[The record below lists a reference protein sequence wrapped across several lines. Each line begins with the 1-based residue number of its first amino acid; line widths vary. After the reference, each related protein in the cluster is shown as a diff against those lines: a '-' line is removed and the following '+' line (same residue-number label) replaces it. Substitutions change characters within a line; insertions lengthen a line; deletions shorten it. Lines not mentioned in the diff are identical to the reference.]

1 MKIGIISDTHG
12 KLHPPVLELIASC
25 DVVLHAGDVDNSQT
39 LDQLWMHLKPNA
51 PFYLVRG
58 NNDRGW
64 AARIAKTQRFCQA
77 GVSFFMVHDRKDVSW
92 DLDGVQVV
100 VFGHS
105 HKFTVEEIDGR
116 LWLNP
121 GSCGRPRFGAP
132 LTLAVL
138 TIEDGVDGGKNHDFQ
153 PVCGKQEYSMEK
165 NTTKTEVREKIQELL
180 KTLKAEQEK
189 KPLRLVEQLGYLMY
203 VRLFIESQKRVSL
216 QESFPFAGFP
226 MEWIPGEE
234 EVEDGQRSWQLQYQ
248 VQYCSSMVEQGHFM
262 ETARLEENSLWM
274 KELCKLID
282 WTADHCD
289 WEEGMPHLFGAL
301 LEEML
306 RQMYAWGTTGLFLM
320 PENLTEAL
328 IRLADGRNIEKVW
341 NPATRTGGFLAAAH
355 RQYPQWQLYGCEEE
369 KSQWQIARMLQFYH
383 GGGMEGIR
391 REDPLEA
398 DRIDKTGERT
408 PVGEVPTYEEYDLI
422 VTNPPVGEL
431 SIEDQ
436 DRYWISTRKAQLQYM
451 QMLMNHVKKQGM
463 VIAVVNE
470 GTLFMYDAEQKVR
483 QYLLNDYQIQGV
495 ISLPAGAFLPYTGSK
510 ASVLI
515 FTREEE
521 IDKEQPV
528 WFYEIQNLGYSLDRR
543 QESTGVDDIP
553 AMLTSWENRKEL
565 ADQWKHQL
573 KEAAAHN
580 QWENPVPAHW
590 EEKSCWFASLDTI
603 AKNDNNLSAGRYK
616 PWKEQETVV
625 TESPAQLLKELAD
638 LETDTM
644 KKVQELM
651 EMAGDYE

>member
-1 MKIGIISDTHG
+1 
-12 KLHPPVLELIASC
+12 
-25 DVVLHAGDVDNSQT
+25 
-39 LDQLWMHLKPNA
+39 
-51 PFYLVRG
+51 
-58 NNDRGW
+58 
-64 AARIAKTQRFCQA
+64 
-77 GVSFFMVHDRKDVSW
+77 
-92 DLDGVQVV
+92 
-100 VFGHS
+100 
-105 HKFTVEEIDGR
+105 
-116 LWLNP
+116 
-121 GSCGRPRFGAP
+121 
-132 LTLAVL
+132 
-138 TIEDGVDGGKNHDFQ
+138 
-153 PVCGKQEYSMEK
+153 MEK

-203 VRLFIESQKRVSL
+203 VRLFIKSQKRVSL

-341 NPATRTGGFLAAAH
+341 NPATRTGGFLAAATDSIH
-355 RQYPQWQLYGCEEE
+355 SGSYTDVKKRKVSGRLPDAAVLSWRRYGGNP
-369 KSQWQIARMLQFYH
+369 SGRSA
-383 GGGMEGIR
+383 GS
-391 REDPLEA
+391 

-408 PVGEVPTYEEYDLI
+408 PEGEVPTYEEYDLI

-431 SIEDQ
+431 PIEDQ

-580 QWENPVPAHW
+580 QWRIRFRHIGKKNPAGLQVWIRSPKMTIICLREDTNHG
-590 EEKSCWFASLDTI
+590 KSRRRL
-603 AKNDNNLSAGRYK
+603 
-616 PWKEQETVV
+616 
-625 TESPAQLLKELAD
+625 
-638 LETDTM
+638 
-644 KKVQELM
+644 
-651 EMAGDYE
+651 

>member
-1 MKIGIISDTHG
+1 M
-12 KLHPPVLELIASC
+12 C
-25 DVVLHAGDVDNSQT
+25 CLHAGDVDNSQT

-64 AARIAKTQRFCQA
+64 AERIAKTQRFCQA

-121 GSCGRPRFGAP
+121 GKLRQTAVRRTFDIGGAYDRRRSGKP
-132 LTLAVL
+132 
-138 TIEDGVDGGKNHDFQ
+138 GVDGGKNHDFQ

-408 PVGEVPTYEEYDLI
+408 PEGEVPTYEEYDLI

-431 SIEDQ
+431 PIEDQ

>member
-1 MKIGIISDTHG
+1 
-12 KLHPPVLELIASC
+12 
-25 DVVLHAGDVDNSQT
+25 
-39 LDQLWMHLKPNA
+39 
-51 PFYLVRG
+51 
-58 NNDRGW
+58 
-64 AARIAKTQRFCQA
+64 
-77 GVSFFMVHDRKDVSW
+77 
-92 DLDGVQVV
+92 
-100 VFGHS
+100 
-105 HKFTVEEIDGR
+105 
-116 LWLNP
+116 
-121 GSCGRPRFGAP
+121 
-132 LTLAVL
+132 
-138 TIEDGVDGGKNHDFQ
+138 
-153 PVCGKQEYSMEK
+153 MEK

-320 PENLTEAL
+320 PKNLTEAL

-408 PVGEVPTYEEYDLI
+408 PEGEVPTYEEYDLI

-431 SIEDQ
+431 PIEDQ

-495 ISLPAGAFLPYTGSK
+495 ISLPAGAFLPYTVSK

-515 FTREEE
+515 FTRE
-521 IDKEQPV
+521 
-528 WFYEIQNLGYSLDRR
+528 
-543 QESTGVDDIP
+543 
-553 AMLTSWENRKEL
+553 
-565 ADQWKHQL
+565 
-573 KEAAAHN
+573 
-580 QWENPVPAHW
+580 
-590 EEKSCWFASLDTI
+590 
-603 AKNDNNLSAGRYK
+603 
-616 PWKEQETVV
+616 
-625 TESPAQLLKELAD
+625 
-638 LETDTM
+638 
-644 KKVQELM
+644 
-651 EMAGDYE
+651 

>member
-1 MKIGIISDTHG
+1 
-12 KLHPPVLELIASC
+12 
-25 DVVLHAGDVDNSQT
+25 
-39 LDQLWMHLKPNA
+39 
-51 PFYLVRG
+51 
-58 NNDRGW
+58 
-64 AARIAKTQRFCQA
+64 
-77 GVSFFMVHDRKDVSW
+77 
-92 DLDGVQVV
+92 
-100 VFGHS
+100 
-105 HKFTVEEIDGR
+105 
-116 LWLNP
+116 
-121 GSCGRPRFGAP
+121 
-132 LTLAVL
+132 
-138 TIEDGVDGGKNHDFQ
+138 
-153 PVCGKQEYSMEK
+153 
-165 NTTKTEVREKIQELL
+165 
-180 KTLKAEQEK
+180 
-189 KPLRLVEQLGYLMY
+189 
-203 VRLFIESQKRVSL
+203 
-216 QESFPFAGFP
+216 

-383 GGGMEGIR
+383 GGGMEEIR

-408 PVGEVPTYEEYDLI
+408 PEGEVPTYEEYDLI

-431 SIEDQ
+431 PIEDQ

>member
-1 MKIGIISDTHG
+1 
-12 KLHPPVLELIASC
+12 
-25 DVVLHAGDVDNSQT
+25 
-39 LDQLWMHLKPNA
+39 
-51 PFYLVRG
+51 
-58 NNDRGW
+58 
-64 AARIAKTQRFCQA
+64 
-77 GVSFFMVHDRKDVSW
+77 
-92 DLDGVQVV
+92 
-100 VFGHS
+100 
-105 HKFTVEEIDGR
+105 
-116 LWLNP
+116 
-121 GSCGRPRFGAP
+121 
-132 LTLAVL
+132 
-138 TIEDGVDGGKNHDFQ
+138 
-153 PVCGKQEYSMEK
+153 
-165 NTTKTEVREKIQELL
+165 
-180 KTLKAEQEK
+180 
-189 KPLRLVEQLGYLMY
+189 
-203 VRLFIESQKRVSL
+203 
-216 QESFPFAGFP
+216 
-226 MEWIPGEE
+226 
-234 EVEDGQRSWQLQYQ
+234 
-248 VQYCSSMVEQGHFM
+248 
-262 ETARLEENSLWM
+262 
-274 KELCKLID
+274 
-282 WTADHCD
+282 
-289 WEEGMPHLFGAL
+289 
-301 LEEML
+301 
-306 RQMYAWGTTGLFLM
+306 
-320 PENLTEAL
+320 
-328 IRLADGRNIEKVW
+328 
-341 NPATRTGGFLAAAH
+341 
-355 RQYPQWQLYGCEEE
+355 
-369 KSQWQIARMLQFYH
+369 
-383 GGGMEGIR
+383 
-391 REDPLEA
+391 
-398 DRIDKTGERT
+398 
-408 PVGEVPTYEEYDLI
+408 
-422 VTNPPVGEL
+422 
-431 SIEDQ
+431 
-436 DRYWISTRKAQLQYM
+436 M

-616 PWKEQETVV
+616 PWKEQEMVV

>member
-1 MKIGIISDTHG
+1 
-12 KLHPPVLELIASC
+12 
-25 DVVLHAGDVDNSQT
+25 
-39 LDQLWMHLKPNA
+39 
-51 PFYLVRG
+51 
-58 NNDRGW
+58 
-64 AARIAKTQRFCQA
+64 
-77 GVSFFMVHDRKDVSW
+77 
-92 DLDGVQVV
+92 
-100 VFGHS
+100 
-105 HKFTVEEIDGR
+105 
-116 LWLNP
+116 
-121 GSCGRPRFGAP
+121 
-132 LTLAVL
+132 
-138 TIEDGVDGGKNHDFQ
+138 
-153 PVCGKQEYSMEK
+153 MEK

-262 ETARLEENSLWM
+262 ETARMEENSLWM

-320 PENLTEAL
+320 PENLMEAL

-408 PVGEVPTYEEYDLI
+408 PEGEVPTYEEYDLI

-431 SIEDQ
+431 PIEDQ

-470 GTLFMYDAEQKVR
+470 GTLFMYDAEQKAR
-483 QYLLNDYQIQGV
+483 RKGNDSLNLVV
-495 ISLPAGAFLPYTGSK
+495 I
-510 ASVLI
+510 
-515 FTREEE
+515 
-521 IDKEQPV
+521 
-528 WFYEIQNLGYSLDRR
+528 
-543 QESTGVDDIP
+543 
-553 AMLTSWENRKEL
+553 
-565 ADQWKHQL
+565 
-573 KEAAAHN
+573 
-580 QWENPVPAHW
+580 
-590 EEKSCWFASLDTI
+590 
-603 AKNDNNLSAGRYK
+603 
-616 PWKEQETVV
+616 
-625 TESPAQLLKELAD
+625 
-638 LETDTM
+638 
-644 KKVQELM
+644 
-651 EMAGDYE
+651 

>member
-1 MKIGIISDTHG
+1 
-12 KLHPPVLELIASC
+12 
-25 DVVLHAGDVDNSQT
+25 
-39 LDQLWMHLKPNA
+39 
-51 PFYLVRG
+51 
-58 NNDRGW
+58 
-64 AARIAKTQRFCQA
+64 
-77 GVSFFMVHDRKDVSW
+77 
-92 DLDGVQVV
+92 
-100 VFGHS
+100 
-105 HKFTVEEIDGR
+105 
-116 LWLNP
+116 
-121 GSCGRPRFGAP
+121 
-132 LTLAVL
+132 
-138 TIEDGVDGGKNHDFQ
+138 
-153 PVCGKQEYSMEK
+153 MEK

-408 PVGEVPTYEEYDLI
+408 PEGEVPTYEEYDLI

-431 SIEDQ
+431 PIEDQ

-451 QMLMNHVKKQGM
+451 QMLLNHVKKQGM

-553 AMLTSWENRKEL
+553 AMLTSWEDRKEL